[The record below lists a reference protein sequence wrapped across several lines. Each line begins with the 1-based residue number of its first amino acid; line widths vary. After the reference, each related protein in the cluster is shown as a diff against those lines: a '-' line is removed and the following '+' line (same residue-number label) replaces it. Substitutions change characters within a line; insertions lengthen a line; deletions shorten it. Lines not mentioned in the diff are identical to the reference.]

1 MQIGKIA
8 EKTGVSRD
16 TVRLYDKLGLLGSVT
31 RPHEYNNYKEYGPEN
46 VYRINMIKEMQRIG
60 LTLKECKGVID
71 SLVNDEMDASKR
83 VDFVKGKIKEVG
95 MKIKALKKIKGFLQ
109 EHLDNDCAFN
119 SDSMIGKLKAK

>member
-1 MQIGKIA
+1 MKIGLIA

-16 TVRLYDKLGLLGSVT
+16 TIRLYDKLGLLGNVS
-31 RPHEYNNYKEYGPEN
+31 RPFEYNNYKDYGPEN
-46 VYRINMIKEMQRIG
+46 VYRINMVKEMKKIG

-71 SLVNDEMDASKR
+71 SLVSDDMDANKR
-83 VDFVKGKIKEVG
+83 VDFVKSKIAEVG

-119 SDSMIGKLKAK
+119 SDSMISKLKAD